1 VPATDL
7 PVDYALAPQVRA
19 RLMGVLLVGLGVLV
33 CAMTVLVSLLT
44 LPLDVMSAVVVV
56 VLVAVVGG
64 GFLLNRRSYVVR
76 ADRLGYRV
84 RFVRGA
90 GTRAARWADVQD
102 LVTADVAGARCVVL
116 RLKDGRSTTIPVD
129 LLAVDTES
137 FVRDLRVHLDHG
149 HGYGPSR

>member
-1 VPATDL
+1 MPPADP

-19 RLMGVLLVGLGVLV
+19 RLMGALLVGLGVLV

-44 LPLDVMSAVVVV
+44 LPLDVMSAVVLL
-56 VLVAVVGG
+56 VLAAVVGG

-90 GTRAARWADVQD
+90 GTHAARWADVQD
-102 LVTADVAGARCVVL
+102 LVTADVGGARCVVL

-129 LLAVDTES
+129 LLAIDTEA
-137 FVRDLRVHLDHG
+137 FVSDLRLHLDQG
-149 HGYGPSR
+149 HGYRPSR